1 MLPSEEECGVNVMGK
16 ITRGAG
22 MKPTAPLSDFLS
34 RVQGEQCSDVVSSS
48 YVIGE
53 Q

>member
-1 MLPSEEECGVNVMGK
+1 VLSSEGECRVNVMGK

-34 RVQGEQCSDVVSSS
+34 RVRGEQCSDVVSSS

>member
-1 MLPSEEECGVNVMGK
+1 MLPSEEECRVNVMEK
-16 ITRGAG
+16 ITRRAG

-34 RVQGEQCSDVVSSS
+34 RVQDEQCSDVVLSS